1 VILAGLTGL
10 TGLTGYW
17 RGDVDRSFPGSSVAQ
32 KMLDLSDFSA
42 LEEEPALFLTQFGI
56 YQSGS

>member
-1 VILAGLTGL
+1 VILAGLA
-10 TGLTGYW
+10 GYW
-17 RGDVDRSFPGSSVAQ
+17 RGDVDGSFPGSFVAQ